1 MPTHTK
7 IATCCY
13 CSARTFLQPTARQG
27 HELACASCG
36 APIHEMKWLKA
47 PAAAA
52 PQPKAAK
59 PRKQAKPT
67 RHAKPKKYAEWSK
80 PAKPCKRRRKKKS
93 LFSKVLEE
101 AWDIAEDIFD

>member
-13 CSARTFLQPTARQG
+13 CSARTFLQPTARKG

-47 PAAAA
+47 PAASA
-52 PQPKAAK
+52 PRQKAAK
-59 PRKQAKPT
+59 PVKPS
-67 RHAKPKKYAEWSK
+67 KPHYKAEWSK
-80 PAKPCKRRRKKKS
+80 PAKPTKRRKKKKS
-93 LFSKVLEE
+93 LFKKVLEE